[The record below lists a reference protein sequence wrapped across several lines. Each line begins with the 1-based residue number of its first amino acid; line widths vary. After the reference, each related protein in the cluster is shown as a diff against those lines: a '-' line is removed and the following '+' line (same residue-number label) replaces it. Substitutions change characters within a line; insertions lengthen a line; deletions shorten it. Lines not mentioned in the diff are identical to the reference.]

1 MRQHR
6 YINIKI
12 GLAVFL
18 SSMLLTILISM
29 LQFPDQMFPYKDVVI
44 KIENTGDANS
54 GSSGK
59 IITIQEVL
67 NNGLVM
73 QLDNAN
79 RVGNW
84 TESDGAYTNLG
95 LSQNAFLEFRADGAE
110 NLTLYLSKRSNGGIA
125 QLYLNDK
132 PIQRIDLYSA
142 EQQEYEWIYT
152 GSRYFAL
159 FEELSLFLTIF
170 LLLFGLEVGL
180 FFFMRLIKKKGWKV
194 FKTRKMLG
202 IAIYHVLAGAIM
214 CLLALMQD
222 KNAVFEWHGLG
233 IKKFLVFYGV
243 GSVTV
248 SIWLFLIQEWMKD
261 KSRAVIIHRV
271 ARIAA
276 LVLMPVI
283 SFYVLELMQGGSAFD
298 LPVKAIA
305 GNLILYYMVYLV
317 LFGLMRRYKVSLLI
331 GGGFFIVWGIVN
343 YFVQAFRGNPFLPR
357 DLLLLKTAFSVADNY
372 VYAVNQK
379 VMMGAA
385 VLLFCGLLVM
395 FLNEVRWKK
404 RRVVCLAGIS
414 GSVAAAAVFLI
425 LFFNTSFAKL
435 IGAGLNWW
443 SFSAFYQE
451 EGVVFSFA
459 AYAQELIVKEPEGYS
474 VKNVE
479 AALESY
485 QQGEDTQNEASQ
497 ENRPNIITIMNES
510 FADFSMF
517 SDKEYLEECTPF
529 LHSLK
534 ENTVKGSLLVSNFG
548 GGTCNTEFEFLTGNT
563 MGFYPNTIPYQQ
575 YVLDDMPGLVSGLNA
590 EGYRTIGMHPFWPGG
605 YNRSQVYDFLG
616 FDEKYFIEDYTEY
629 NTLRGFVDDE
639 SDYSKIKELY
649 ESKAAEE
656 RLFIFNVTMQ
666 NHGGYERGGMD
677 YTVDIDDYD
686 GNKTAVQEYLSLVK
700 KSDEAVKELVQ
711 YFENEDEP
719 TVIVFF
725 GDHQPKLQ
733 DDFFVYL
740 LGTEYD
746 NTMLKEYQQ
755 YYEVPFFIWAN
766 YDIEEEDNVELS
778 TNFFSAYVLDRL
790 GMPKSAFQNFLLDVR
805 SEVPVM
811 NSKGY
816 RGNDGNWYYYNDET
830 EYSEILKLYKDIE
843 YYDLF
848 DTKNRKDQYFTLGKI
863 NVK

>member
-1 MRQHR
+1 MHQF
-6 YINIKI
+6 NLKKVKI
-12 GLAVFL
+12 FSAVFIVSVVL
-18 SSMLLTILISM
+18 SILLCATCFKERI
-29 LQFPDQMFPYKDVVI
+29 FPYKDAVI
-44 KIENTGDANS
+44 RIENTDKKNPASAGTE
-54 GSSGK
+54 
-59 IITIQEVL
+59 ITILEAV
-67 NNGLVM
+67 NNGNKMELAG
-73 QLDNAN
+73 AN
-79 RVGNW
+79 MSGQW
-84 TESDGAYTNLG
+84 SEADGAFTSTG
-95 LSQNAFLEFRADGAE
+95 VKKGDFLEFKAE
-110 NLTLYLSKRSNGGIA
+110 HVKNLILHFQKGGSGGIL
-125 QLYLNDK
+125 QLYLDNK
-132 PIQRIDLYSA
+132 PIQKIDMYGSEELV
-142 EQQEYEWIYT
+142 YEWEYT
-152 GSRYFAL
+152 GSRYFAAS
-159 FEELSLFLTIF
+159 EEIF
-170 LLLFGLEVGL
+170 LLLGIFVICALMLDGLGL
-180 FFFMRLIKKKGWKV
+180 AALYIREKGWKV

-202 IAIYHVLAGAIM
+202 IAIYLVLAGAIM

-261 KSRAVIIHRV
+261 KSWAAIIHRV
-271 ARIAA
+271 SRIAA

-298 LPVKAIA
+298 LAVKAIA
-305 GNLILYYMVYLV
+305 GNLILYYMVYLI
-317 LFGLMRRYKVSLLI
+317 LFGLIRRYKVSLLI
-331 GGGFFIVWGIVN
+331 GGGFFMVWGIVN
-343 YFVQAFRGNPFLPR
+343 FFVQAFRGNPFLPR
-357 DLLLLKTAFSVADNY
+357 DILLLKTAFSVADNY

-404 RRVVCLAGIS
+404 RRVVCLAGIG

-485 QQGEDTQNEASQ
+485 QQGEHTQNEASQ

-649 ESKAAEE
+649 ESKAADE

-686 GNKTAVQEYLSLVK
+686 GNKTAVREYLSLVK
-700 KSDEAVKELVQ
+700 KSDEAVKELVR

-746 NTMLKEYQQ
+746 NTMLEEYQQ

-848 DTKNRKDQYFTLGKI
+848 DTKNREDQYFTS
-863 NVK
+863 